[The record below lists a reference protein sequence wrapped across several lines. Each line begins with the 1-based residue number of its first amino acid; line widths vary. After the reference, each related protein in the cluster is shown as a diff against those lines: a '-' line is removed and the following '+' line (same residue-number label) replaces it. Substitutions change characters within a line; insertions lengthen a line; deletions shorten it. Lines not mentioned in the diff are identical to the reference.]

1 MHIQEEIRYELK
13 KTGEIYAGKY
23 WKLIKVVI
31 YLFWEN

>member
-1 MHIQEEIRYELK
+1 MDQK
-13 KTGEIYAGKY
+13 IYAGKY